1 MYDLARLHIAM
12 GKCVRALPL
21 LTRCLELR
29 LQHVGVSHLDTLATQ
44 NLLAV
49 VHINSGNYDEAEALL
64 VQTIEEGG
72 RIGAEGLQRNSTG
85 DQRARQLRAQQA
97 QQGQQGAH
105 SPGPGGAETG
115 MHLPVVLD
123 AMSNLGHMY
132 TEQVGCILLI

>member
-1 MYDLARLHIAM
+1 
-12 GKCVRALPL
+12 
-21 LTRCLELR
+21 
-29 LQHVGVSHLDTLATQ
+29 
-44 NLLAV
+44 

-72 RIGAEGLQRNSTG
+72 RIGTEGVQRNSTG
-85 DQRARQLRAQQA
+85 DQRARQLRAQQ
-97 QQGQQGAH
+97 GQSQPGAH

-132 TEQVGCILLI
+132 TEQVECSLLSCLMIVPWVLRQRVQVCVRCLPPCFWISFLMLDNVAVNPTTCFTLCACST